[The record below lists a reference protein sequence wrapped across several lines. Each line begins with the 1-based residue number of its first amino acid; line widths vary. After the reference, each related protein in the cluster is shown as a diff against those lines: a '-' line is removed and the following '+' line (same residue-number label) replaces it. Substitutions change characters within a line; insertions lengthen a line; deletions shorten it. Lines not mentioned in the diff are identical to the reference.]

1 MSYILVTYGYNQFS
15 LFNIKTS
22 TPTLIDKIKEVA
34 FQNIVQKL
42 QARDKSLQKELD
54 QGVVEEE
61 KLNKLK
67 SSTEQD
73 LQIEKDKYDEAV
85 RQLEAKRKK
94 EELEQKKKEA
104 EAKNAKGKKKEEK
117 KAQEK
122 KKAKGDKKLAEETV
136 DDKPILEI
144 KEKLDKIIED
154 INTLNNNKNINLDKK
169 NKVQQFLAVFT
180 KKFKERMNIKIDLI
194 DAKGE
199 KVNINS
205 KGDVYSNEY
214 LIEKT
219 VYELNSFNIPQKTEE
234 EPKDSKKNTKKD
246 FKKEEK
252 KKEAKE
258 SKDNKDILRDKSKNK
273 DPYTS
278 DSIWLL
284 CELLKSDIYFDF
296 NTVMFRREFVLDKGI
311 KFYEDFNYGYAEA
324 FIYNMLLNSPKI
336 ACCETKPVYDNIN
349 SSANDEAVPNTS
361 CYGRIDS
368 MIRIYENSVSLHPDN
383 KYLNDLFEYRKLPS
397 VVMSVVR
404 ILTKEE
410 FSYAAIKR
418 SFKQKGYN
426 KLLKTSHMTPHE
438 LRREIFIWNTF
449 PWLYKP

>member
-22 TPTLIDKIKEVA
+22 TPTLIDKIKEVS
-34 FQNIVQKL
+34 FQNIIQKL

-54 QGVVEEE
+54 QGVIDEE

-85 RQLEAKRKK
+85 KQLEAKRKK
-94 EELEQKKKEA
+94 EEMEQKKKEA

-117 KAQEK
+117 KVQEK
-122 KKAKGDKKLAEETV
+122 KKAKAEKKVEETV
-136 DDKPILEI
+136 DDKPIVEL
-144 KEKLDKIIED
+144 KEKLDKINED

-219 VYELNSFNIPQKTEE
+219 VYELYSFNIPQKTEE
-234 EPKDSKKNTKKD
+234 DPKDSKKNTKKD

-252 KKEAKE
+252 KKEAK
-258 SKDNKDILRDKSKNK
+258 DNKDK
-273 DPYTS
+273 D
-278 DSIWLL
+278 
-284 CELLKSDIYFDF
+284 
-296 NTVMFRREFVLDKGI
+296 G
-311 KFYEDFNYGYAEA
+311 
-324 FIYNMLLNSPKI
+324 
-336 ACCETKPVYDNIN
+336 
-349 SSANDEAVPNTS
+349 
-361 CYGRIDS
+361 
-368 MIRIYENSVSLHPDN
+368 
-383 KYLNDLFEYRKLPS
+383 
-397 VVMSVVR
+397 
-404 ILTKEE
+404 KEE
-410 FSYAAIKR
+410 
-418 SFKQKGYN
+418 
-426 KLLKTSHMTPHE
+426 P
-438 LRREIFIWNTF
+438 REIELVLEPVKIDGYCFRTIKEDQSLDDTE
-449 PWLYKP
+449 KPGKDKKGAKKK

>member
-22 TPTLIDKIKEVA
+22 TPTLIDKIKEVS
-34 FQNIVQKL
+34 FQNIIQKL

-54 QGVVEEE
+54 QGVIDEE

-85 RQLEAKRKK
+85 KQLEAKRKK
-94 EELEQKKKEA
+94 EEMEQKKKEA

-117 KAQEK
+117 KVQEK
-122 KKAKGDKKLAEETV
+122 KKAKAEKKVEETV
-136 DDKPILEI
+136 DDKPIVEL
-144 KEKLDKIIED
+144 KEKLDKINED

-219 VYELNSFNIPQKTEE
+219 VYELNSFNIPQKTEDD
-234 EPKDSKKNTKKD
+234 PKDSKKNTKKD

-252 KKEAKE
+252 KKEAK
-258 SKDNKDILRDKSKNK
+258 DNKDK
-273 DPYTS
+273 D
-278 DSIWLL
+278 
-284 CELLKSDIYFDF
+284 
-296 NTVMFRREFVLDKGI
+296 G
-311 KFYEDFNYGYAEA
+311 
-324 FIYNMLLNSPKI
+324 
-336 ACCETKPVYDNIN
+336 
-349 SSANDEAVPNTS
+349 
-361 CYGRIDS
+361 
-368 MIRIYENSVSLHPDN
+368 
-383 KYLNDLFEYRKLPS
+383 
-397 VVMSVVR
+397 
-404 ILTKEE
+404 KEE
-410 FSYAAIKR
+410 PKEIELVLEPVKIDGYCFRTIKEDQ
-418 SFKQKGYN
+418 SLDDTEKPGKDKKGA
-426 KLLKTSHMTPHE
+426 KK
-438 LRREIFIWNTF
+438 
-449 PWLYKP
+449 K

>member
-22 TPTLIDKIKEVA
+22 TPTLIDKIKEVS
-34 FQNIVQKL
+34 FQNIIQKL

-54 QGVVEEE
+54 QGVIDEE

-85 RQLEAKRKK
+85 KQLEAKRKK
-94 EELEQKKKEA
+94 EEMEQKKKEA

-117 KAQEK
+117 KVQEK
-122 KKAKGDKKLAEETV
+122 KKAKAEKKVEETV
-136 DDKPILEI
+136 DDKPIVEL
-144 KEKLDKIIED
+144 KEKLDKINED

-194 DAKGE
+194 DSKGE

-234 EPKDSKKNTKKD
+234 DPKDSKKNTKKD

-252 KKEAKE
+252 KKEAK
-258 SKDNKDILRDKSKNK
+258 DNKDK
-273 DPYTS
+273 DS
-278 DSIWLL
+278 
-284 CELLKSDIYFDF
+284 
-296 NTVMFRREFVLDKGI
+296 
-311 KFYEDFNYGYAEA
+311 
-324 FIYNMLLNSPKI
+324 
-336 ACCETKPVYDNIN
+336 
-349 SSANDEAVPNTS
+349 
-361 CYGRIDS
+361 
-368 MIRIYENSVSLHPDN
+368 
-383 KYLNDLFEYRKLPS
+383 
-397 VVMSVVR
+397 
-404 ILTKEE
+404 KEE
-410 FSYAAIKR
+410 PKEIELVLEPVKIDGYCFRTIKEDQ
-418 SFKQKGYN
+418 SLKKKKKTGGKDKKGA
-426 KLLKTSHMTPHE
+426 KK
-438 LRREIFIWNTF
+438 
-449 PWLYKP
+449 K

>member
-22 TPTLIDKIKEVA
+22 TPTLIDKIKEVS
-34 FQNIVQKL
+34 FQNIIQKL

-54 QGVVEEE
+54 QGVIDEE

-85 RQLEAKRKK
+85 KQLEAKRKK
-94 EELEQKKKEA
+94 EEMEQKKKEA

-117 KAQEK
+117 KVQEK
-122 KKAKGDKKLAEETV
+122 KKAKAEKKVEETV
-136 DDKPILEI
+136 DDKPIVEL
-144 KEKLDKIIED
+144 KEKLDKINED

-234 EPKDSKKNTKKD
+234 DSKDSKKNTKKD

-252 KKEAKE
+252 KKEAK
-258 SKDNKDILRDKSKNK
+258 DNKDK
-273 DPYTS
+273 D
-278 DSIWLL
+278 
-284 CELLKSDIYFDF
+284 
-296 NTVMFRREFVLDKGI
+296 G
-311 KFYEDFNYGYAEA
+311 
-324 FIYNMLLNSPKI
+324 
-336 ACCETKPVYDNIN
+336 
-349 SSANDEAVPNTS
+349 
-361 CYGRIDS
+361 
-368 MIRIYENSVSLHPDN
+368 
-383 KYLNDLFEYRKLPS
+383 
-397 VVMSVVR
+397 
-404 ILTKEE
+404 KEE
-410 FSYAAIKR
+410 PKEIELVLEPVKIDGYCFRTIKEDQ
-418 SFKQKGYN
+418 SLDDTEKPGKDKKGA
-426 KLLKTSHMTPHE
+426 KK
-438 LRREIFIWNTF
+438 
-449 PWLYKP
+449 K